1 MDVQGYSQAW
11 IYCHFPMSSEVE
23 FALPVGGWG
32 IFYPDT
38 EAPVVRQFGFQV
50 QVIRDQLIGNIVC
63 FPLLPINNVDKIAD
77 ELQTERALC

>member
-1 MDVQGYSQAW
+1 
-11 IYCHFPMSSEVE
+11 MSSEVE